1 MELATSL
8 STLAFIFQAA
18 VTCSRIQLNNNNTTN
33 YQLAKKLQVGQD
45 KIIVKEKANIEP

>member
-1 MELATSL
+1 MELASSI

-18 VTCSRIQLNNNNTTN
+18 ATCSRIQLNNNNTTN
-33 YQLAKKLQVGQD
+33 YHLTKKLQVGQH